1 MFNVYCDE
9 SGHLEHDEVNVMV
22 IGGVAIDNE
31 FRKKAYSD
39 IKQIKIKYGIPIHRE
54 IKWTKVSKGELDYY
68 KSLIDY
74 FIENEQLRFRAII
87 VPDKTRLDHARF
99 NQTQDEFYYKIY
111 YDMLKKV
118 LLNHDVIRVYID
130 IKDTNSS
137 YKVEKL
143 TKYLNNTY
151 TAHRNDVKIMQIRS
165 HENSLLQM
173 ADLLIGCVMYKN
185 RNLTSSS
192 AKLELVK
199 YLESKINSSLNR
211 TSYYSEL
218 KFNLLVMDRL

>member
-22 IGGVAIDNE
+22 IGGIAIDNE

-165 HENSLLQM
+165 HENSLIQM

>member
-22 IGGVAIDNE
+22 IGGIAIDNE

-87 VPDKTRLDHARF
+87 VQDKTRLDHARF

>member
-22 IGGVAIDNE
+22 IGGIAIDNE
-31 FRKKAYSD
+31 FRKKTYSD

-87 VPDKTRLDHARF
+87 IPDKTRLDHARF

>member
-74 FIENEQLRFRAII
+74 FIENEQLRFRAVI

>member
-22 IGGVAIDNE
+22 IGGIAIDNE

>member
-22 IGGVAIDNE
+22 IGGIAIDNE

-54 IKWTKVSKGELDYY
+54 IKWTKVSRGELDYY

-87 VPDKTRLDHARF
+87 IPDKTRLDHARF

>member
-31 FRKKAYSD
+31 FRKKAYAD

>member
-22 IGGVAIDNE
+22 IGGIAIDNE

-87 VPDKTRLDHARF
+87 IPDKTRLDHARF